1 MNHRFALM
9 MAFICSL
16 RRASAFTSSL
26 LKREEPRKVSSV
38 LFLSSEAQVTPWNS
52 PVVSERVANR
62 RRNNNARFRQHV
74 NPLARQYQQP
84 TVLTD
89 SWPHDTFTIC
99 NKPLHLDIGCGKGG
113 FLLDMVKKTA
123 EDCASSESS
132 MADALPYNYLG
143 LEIRPGVALMAK
155 ERIPVHGA
163 VGVLDFVGCNANV
176 DLDRIMDRYNSQS
189 NRLLLDRVSIQF
201 PDPHFKSQ
209 HAKRRVV
216 TPALVNTLAKYMPED
231 SHVFLQSDIQSV
243 LDDMRLRFRE
253 SAYFKDTIDSVEQ
266 YLEENPWGVPTEREI
281 SVLKKD
287 LPVYRTILTRNGVA
301 FVAGNNEISE
311 LDQDEE

>member
-1 MNHRFALM
+1 M
-9 MAFICSL
+9 MAFIICSL
-16 RRASAFTSSL
+16 SRTAAFTASF
-26 LKREEPRKVSSV
+26 LKRGLPQKISPV
-38 LFLSSEAQVTPWNS
+38 LYLSSEAQVTPWNS

-84 TVLTD
+84 TILTD
-89 SWPHDTFTIC
+89 SWPQDTFTIC

-123 EDCASSESS
+123 EEFASSESS
-132 MADALPYNYLG
+132 MGEALPYNYLG

-163 VGVLDFVGCNANV
+163 VGVLDYVGCNANV
-176 DLDRIMDRYNSQS
+176 DLDRIMDCYHSQS
-189 NRLLLDRVSIQF
+189 NRLLLERVSIQF

-253 SAYFKDTIDSVEQ
+253 SAYFKDTIDFVEQ

-281 SVLKKD
+281 SVLKKE
-287 LPVYRTILTRNGVA
+287 LPVYRTILTRNSVDY
-301 FVAGNNEISE
+301 VAGNNKLSE
-311 LDQDEE
+311 FDQDKD

>member
-1 MNHRFALM
+1 MNHRFALII

-16 RRASAFTSSL
+16 RRASAFTAAL
-26 LKREEPRKVSSV
+26 LEREVPRKVSSV
-38 LFLSSEAQVTPWNS
+38 LYLSSEAQVTPWNS

-89 SWPHDTFTIC
+89 SWPQDTFTIC
-99 NKPLHLDIGCGKGG
+99 KKPLHLDIGCGKGG

-123 EDCASSESS
+123 EECASSELS

-163 VGVLDFVGCNANV
+163 VGVLDYVGCNANV
-176 DLDRIMDRYNSQS
+176 DLDRIMDRYHSQS

-216 TPALVNTLAKYMPED
+216 TPALVSTLAKYMPED

-253 SAYFKDTIDSVEQ
+253 SAYFKDTIESVEQ
-266 YLEENPWGVPTEREI
+266 YLEENPWGVPTEREV
-281 SVLKKD
+281 SVLKKEM
-287 LPVYRTILTRNGVA
+287 PVYRAILIRNGVTH
-301 FVAGNNEISE
+301 VAGNNEISV
-311 LDQDEE
+311 LDQD